1 MSGSVLLDHGPIT
14 MTLEASRAGKPLPE
28 AAGTGARAVLRAF
41 DELSGSEE
49 AMAAARAYAGRNR
62 DRSTDRYPEVLREM
76 IASVSALG
84 EPDFTPLA
92 AVAGTMSDLAVR
104 SMIEAGADYAI
115 ANNGGDIA
123 FHLPETKD
131 ALKVGLISDLKKGT
145 VTHLLRIPRESGVR
159 GIATSGLGGRSFTR
173 GVASAVTALGVTASL
188 ADAAA
193 TAIANACDCDDPCI
207 ERCLAGDI
215 DPQSDI
221 ADLTVTRTVGALCEQ
236 AAEEALSEGAK
247 RAEELC
253 ERGVILGAVIF
264 VSGKMA
270 LRWARKISRSENIE
284 SQQPFVIEPRNTK
297 LESKA

>member
-1 MSGSVLLDHGPIT
+1 MNGSVLIDHGPIT
-14 MTLEASRAGKPLPE
+14 MTLEASRAGMPFPE
-28 AAGTGARAVLRAF
+28 AAGAGARAVLRAF
-41 DELSGSEE
+41 DELAGSDES
-49 AMAAARAYAGRNR
+49 MAAARTYAGRIP
-62 DRSTDRYPEVLREM
+62 DGSPDRYPEVLQQM
-76 IASVSALG
+76 ISSVSALG

-104 SMIEAGADYAI
+104 SMIAAGADFAI

-123 FHLPETKD
+123 YCLPDGRD
-131 ALKVGLISDLKKGT
+131 ALKVGLISDLRT
-145 VTHLLRIPRESGVR
+145 AAVTHLLKIPKKSGVR

-173 GVASAVTALGVTASL
+173 GIASAVTALGVTASL

-193 TAIANACDCDDPCI
+193 TSIANACNCDDPGI
-207 ERCLAGDI
+207 KRCLAGEI

-221 ADLTVTRTVGALCEQ
+221 ADLMVTRTVGALCEQ
-236 AAEEALSEGAK
+236 STQEALSEGAK

-270 LRWARKISRSENIE
+270 LRWAKKANGSEINIE
-284 SQQPFVIEPRNTK
+284 NQCLFEIEPRNVI
-297 LESKA
+297 

>member
-14 MTLEASRAGKPLPE
+14 MTLEAFRAGEPFSE
-28 AAGTGARAVLRAF
+28 AAGAGARAVLRAF
-41 DELSGSEE
+41 GELSGSGE
-49 AMAAARAYAGRNR
+49 AMAAARTCMGRNR
-62 DRSTDRYPEVLREM
+62 DLSADLYPEVLREM
-76 IASVSALG
+76 IASVSALD

-104 SMIEAGADYAI
+104 SMTRAGADYAI

-123 FHLPETKD
+123 FHLPDGKD
-131 ALKVGLISDLKKGT
+131 ALKVGLISDLKAGA
-145 VTHLLRIPRESGVR
+145 VTHLLRISRESGVR

-173 GVASAVTALGVTASL
+173 GVASAVTALGITASL

-193 TAIANACDCDDPCI
+193 TAIANACDCEDPCI
-207 ERCLAGDI
+207 ERCLAGEI

-221 ADLTVTRTVGALCEQ
+221 ADLTVTRTVGALCER

-253 ERGVILGAVIF
+253 EKGVILGAIIF

-270 LRWARKISRSENIE
+270 LRWARKTDGSENIE
-284 SQQPFVIEPRNTK
+284 NGHPFTIEP
-297 LESKA
+297 LLA

>member
-14 MTLEASRAGKPLPE
+14 MTLEALCAGVPLPE
-28 AAGTGARAVLRAF
+28 AAGAGARAVLRAF
-41 DELSGSEE
+41 GELVDSE
-49 AMAAARAYAGRNR
+49 AYMAVMRTYIGRDPR
-62 DRSTDRYPEVLREM
+62 GDVDRYPGILQEM
-76 IASVSALG
+76 IASVSVLD

-123 FHLPETKD
+123 YRLPEGKD
-131 ALKVGLISDLKKGT
+131 SLKVGLISDLKT
-145 VTHLLRIPRESGVR
+145 AAVTHLLEIPRESGVC

-193 TAIANACDCDDPCI
+193 TSIANACDCDDPCV
-207 ERCLAGDI
+207 ERCLAGEI

-221 ADLTVTRTVGALCEQ
+221 ADLTITRTVGALCEQ
-236 AAEEALSEGAK
+236 SAEEALSEGAK

-253 ERGVILGAVIF
+253 ERGVILGAIIF

-270 LRWARKISRSENIE
+270 LRWAKKINGSDKIEN
-284 SQQPFVIEPRNTK
+284 QCPFVIKPRNVI
-297 LESKA
+297 